1 MQHWFVSGTGML
13 HGIPSSSFTN
23 DRHKQEDEEDG
34 KRELVQVLFLGAIKD
49 QNVGI
54 SLLPAG
60 WEMRPE

>member
-34 KRELVQVLFLGAIKD
+34 KRDLVQILFLGAIKD
-49 QNVGI
+49 
-54 SLLPAG
+54 
-60 WEMRPE
+60 